1 MDGFSFAGWNTQ
13 PDGLGTHY
21 SSGQSFVMTGS
32 NLELYAWWTQ
42 KPTYNVI
49 YRGNENDNGNVPLDE
64 NNYEQNMVA
73 HIAGNTGALKREGFT
88 FIGWNTD
95 PDGKGKSYRSG
106 DTLIIKNTDATLYA
120 VWTIEKTHTIT
131 YMGNGNKA
139 GNVPVDNNSYR
150 KSDTVI
156 IKGNTG
162 LLQRPGTTFSGWS
175 LDTIGNGVLYSA
187 GSVMIMDTAN
197 IVLYAN

>member
-1 MDGFSFAGWNTQ
+1 
-13 PDGLGTHY
+13 
-21 SSGQSFVMTGS
+21 
-32 NLELYAWWTQ
+32 
-42 KPTYNVI
+42 
-49 YRGNENDNGNVPLDE
+49 
-64 NNYEQNMVA
+64 
-73 HIAGNTGALKREGFT
+73 
-88 FIGWNTD
+88 
-95 PDGKGKSYRSG
+95 
-106 DTLIIKNTDATLYA
+106 
-120 VWTIEKTHTIT
+120 
-131 YMGNGNKA
+131 MGNGNKA